1 MDMREPRTR
10 RPKTVPKT
18 LAGGSL
24 QGRQSESGLPLYLQV
39 KRALEE
45 QILSG
50 QLRRGDLLPP
60 EVELCSLFAV
70 STITVRRAL
79 MELAR
84 DGLIRRKGGIGTVV
98 TAESKKTKFGL
109 LFLGFDDDDWSR
121 RAAIFGSLLGGIG
134 DAAWRANA
142 DFSTIRIG
150 ASEDPL
156 PVLKM
161 LADERE
167 LDGILLRVAGDI
179 DEAHVAFLESR
190 GMPYVVIK
198 RHLEGRSMSFVTRD
212 DAGAAAQAT
221 EHLIGLGH
229 RRIGLIVGP
238 LDISPRRAL
247 LEGYRRTIERHG
259 LPCDERLV
267 KTMPSGR
274 LPTEADGFESMRELL
289 LLPSRPTAVVTNG
302 AFVTGGA
309 YDAISRAGLRISEDV
324 AVVGCGETFNMP
336 GLRPALTAVST
347 SYEEIGRV
355 AAETLFR
362 LIARPGSPPLSVFVT
377 SALDVRESCGAGRAL
392 VRPADR
398 MRDGVRRRSPTRRPD
413 TDAADAAAL
422 A

>member
-1 MDMREPRTR
+1 MKAVR
-10 RPKTVPKT
+10 KT
-18 LAGGSL
+18 LDGGAFH
-24 QGRQSESGLPLYLQV
+24 GRQAKSGLPLYVQV

-45 QILSG
+45 QILTG
-50 QLRRGDLLPP
+50 QLRRGDFLPP
-60 EVELCSLFAV
+60 EVELCSHFAV

-79 MELAR
+79 MELAK

-98 TAESKKTKFGL
+98 TAETKKTKFGL
-109 LFLGFDDDDWSR
+109 LFLGFDDEDWSK

-150 ASEDPL
+150 AHEDPL

-167 LDGILLRVAGDI
+167 VDGILLRVAGDVEQSHI
-179 DEAHVAFLESR
+179 TLLESR

-198 RHLEGRSMSFVTRD
+198 RHIEGLSMSFVTRD

-221 EHLIGLGH
+221 EHFIGLGH
-229 RRIGLIVGP
+229 RRIGFIVGP

-247 LEGYRRTIERHG
+247 LDGYRRVIERHSV
-259 LPCDERLV
+259 PFDERLV
-267 KTMPSGR
+267 KTMPHGR
-274 LPTEADGFESMRELL
+274 LPSEADGFASMHELL
-289 LLPSRPTAVVTNG
+289 QLTERPTAVLTNG

-309 YDAISRAGLRISEDV
+309 FDAIGRAGLHIPDDV
-324 AVVGCGETFNMP
+324 AVIGCGETFDAP
-336 GLRPALTAVST
+336 GLRPALTTVGT

-377 SALDVRESCGAGRAL
+377 TPLVVRESCGATGVSARPSGRI
-392 VRPADR
+392 RSMGKGRSSTGRSTD
-398 MRDGVRRRSPTRRPD
+398 DGMSSS
-413 TDAADAAAL
+413 AL